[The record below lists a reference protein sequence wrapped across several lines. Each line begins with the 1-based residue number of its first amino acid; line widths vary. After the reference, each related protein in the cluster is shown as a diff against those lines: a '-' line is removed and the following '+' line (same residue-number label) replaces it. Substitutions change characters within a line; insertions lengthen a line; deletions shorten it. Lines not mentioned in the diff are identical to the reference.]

1 MDQILE
7 EEQEGDIDPSTLIRL
22 ACLGDDVFADDEDDL
37 SAWKSSTKNIDVST
51 KVNADLVASLI
62 ARLRTR
68 VVELEGECESLSVST
83 GDGIANAMSE
93 YRTIISSC
101 SDIQR
106 SVNDMSA
113 SMQRLGTDF
122 SERIQALVELDVA
135 HCRMKETK
143 AVIGLAG
150 EILGILREIYTSM
163 NEGDVYHAAKM
174 YRSACLA
181 YKPSLEE
188 AAKGGWQEEDGRGSG
203 DGVWDVREE
212 SSFMKENLG
221 YIAPFLL
228 KRLEEIEDR
237 LDQQVSSM
245 VKEWLAY
252 AGQVAEKV
260 GVHAMKQCEEYH
272 MYCAEES
279 NIRKRCFDDLTATE
293 DDDERV
299 QIVMDAV
306 MEARR
311 GWERREGSEAVEVRL
326 DMLLNAVSVQTAY
339 SDMTDLQRQ
348 YENGREGQLGTLL
361 VPPEDG
367 LRGGAYLAQLV
378 GYFIVE
384 LSVYRYIK
392 ELDTSRFLG
401 TVWDGACAAMSA
413 ELGSMLDESA
423 SLEGM
428 LKMKDQALFACQSLE
443 EWSVDVVNTTPLRQ
457 SLRKRASRF
466 QMLLQEPTLADLENS
481 EGEAESLQKA
491 VETCLKQVMRF
502 FDGLVSH
509 DELVHASVFETEH
522 VFFKMFTSLMP
533 EAETC
538 DAYDN
543 AYVDELLSLIESIR
557 FVQRVLVGQLGQAG
571 QAVDSLSQL
580 KSLIQ
585 DAVTRLAQ
593 FLCKRTMEN
602 ALDTVERPHD
612 VWNLAIKTED
622 PVSPWCDAIIEQIEF
637 QHDELREFGFPDE
650 IVDEMMSA
658 YLKGISSRI
667 AEFVQNYKGSIT
679 GIGAFTLYR
688 DLQSLTMHMTANG
701 GRDQCSE
708 LVEILVVSKSVA
720 FGDSEAL
727 IDIKDTDLAG
737 EIAAL
742 RVSFLEKVVNSS
754 HKVENLE
761 PISRARALSIIKKLK
776 ENFL

>member
-7 EEQEGDIDPSTLIRL
+7 EQEGELDPSTLIRL
-22 ACLGDDVFADDEDDL
+22 ACLSDDVFADDEDDL

-68 VVELEGECESLSVST
+68 VVELEGECDSLSVST
-83 GDGIANAMSE
+83 GDGIANAMFE

-143 AVIGLAG
+143 AVIGVAG
-150 EILGILREIYTSM
+150 EILGILRQIYVSM
-163 NEGDVYHAAKM
+163 NEGDMYHAAKM
-174 YRSACLA
+174 YRSAYQA
-181 YKPSLEE
+181 YTPSLEA
-188 AAKGGWQEEDGRGSG
+188 AAKGGWQEDGHGSG
-203 DGVWDVREE
+203 DGAWDVREE
-212 SSFMKENLG
+212 SSFMRSHLG

-245 VKEWLAY
+245 MKEWLAY
-252 AGQVAEKV
+252 AGHVAEKV
-260 GVHAMKQCEEYH
+260 GVDAMKQCDEYH
-272 MYCAEES
+272 MYCAKES
-279 NIRKRCFDDLTATE
+279 KIRKKCFDTVSGTE

-299 QIVMDAV
+299 QIVMDAI

-311 GWERREGSEAVEVRL
+311 DWEGREGSRAVEVSL
-326 DMLLNAVSVQTAY
+326 DMLSKAVSIQSAY
-339 SDMTDLQRQ
+339 SDMAGLQRQ
-348 YENGREGQLGTLL
+348 YEDAREGQLGTLL

-367 LRGGAYLAQLV
+367 SRGGAYLAQLV
-378 GYFIVE
+378 GYFMVE
-384 LSVYRYIK
+384 LSVYKNIK
-392 ELDTSRFLG
+392 ELDTNRFLG
-401 TVWDGACAAMSA
+401 TVWEGACAAMSA

-443 EWSVDVVNTTPLRQ
+443 GWSVDVVNTTPLRQ

-466 QMLLQEPTLADLENS
+466 QMLLQEPTLVDLENS

-522 VFFKMFTSLMP
+522 VFFKIFTSLMP
-533 EAETC
+533 EVETC
-538 DAYDN
+538 DGYDN

-557 FVQRVLVGQLGQAG
+557 FVQGVLVGQLGQA
-571 QAVDSLSQL
+571 VDSLSEL
-580 KSLIQ
+580 KSLTQ
-585 DAVTRLAQ
+585 SCVARLAQ
-593 FLCKRTMEN
+593 FLCKMTVKN
-602 ALDTVERPHD
+602 ALDTMEKPSD
-612 VWNLAIKTED
+612 AWNLTAKTED
-622 PVSPWCDAIIEQIEF
+622 PVSQWCDAIIEQLEF
-637 QHDELREFGFPDE
+637 HHDELKEYGFPDE
-650 IVDEMMSA
+650 IVHDIMSA
-658 YLKGISSRI
+658 FVQGIASLI
-667 AEFVQNYKGSIT
+667 VDYIQNYKGSIT

-688 DLQSLTMHMTANG
+688 DLQSLTMHMTEHG
-701 GRDQCSE
+701 GQDQCSE
-708 LVEILVVSKSVA
+708 LVELLVVSKSVA
-720 FGDSEAL
+720 FGDFQAL
-727 IDIKDTDLAG
+727 IDIKDTDSVRDL
-737 EIAAL
+737 AAL

-754 HKVENLE
+754 AKVENLE
-761 PISRARALSIIKKLK
+761 PISRAKALSIIKRLK
-776 ENFL
+776 DNFF